1 MKKKCIVVLVLAL
14 AMSMVACS
22 YDQKEEAA
30 AIAEPKATGIEVSE
44 TEASQEEV
52 MDDRKE
58 YTVLEETVE
67 ADPITGIVESY
78 ADNVIAIKDKGD
90 GITYYFSTQ
99 GARVVEGNAS
109 IAIGDEVQITY
120 QGLLGDE
127 EHPGVAVKIM
137 VASMYNE
144 KTTE

>member
-1 MKKKCIVVLVLAL
+1 MGRKSYYVGIGFGH
-14 AMSMVACS
+14 VACS
-22 YDQKEEAA
+22 YDQKEETA

-58 YTVLEETVE
+58 YTVPEETVE
-67 ADPITGIVESY
+67 ADSITGIVESY
-78 ADNVIAIKDKGD
+78 ADNVVAIKVEGD

-99 GARVVEGNAS
+99 GARAVEGNAS

-137 VASMYNE
+137 AASMYNE
-144 KTTE
+144 KKTE